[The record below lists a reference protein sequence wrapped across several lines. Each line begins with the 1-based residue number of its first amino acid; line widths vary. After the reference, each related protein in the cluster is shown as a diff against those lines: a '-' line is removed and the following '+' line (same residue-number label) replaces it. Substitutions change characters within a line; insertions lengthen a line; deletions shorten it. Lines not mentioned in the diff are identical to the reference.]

1 MLPDDVLLVIFDFY
15 VNDVEDLDKKLPI
28 KDKVEVWQLLVQVCR
43 RWRSVVFESPR
54 RLNLRLV
61 CTRKT
66 PVLKMLDIWPP
77 FPLIVHSLCYDGGH
91 IYDMLDNTI
100 AALKHRDRICKI
112 NIDLDEVSG
121 MGVVGVMQEPFPKLT
136 DLILVSRY
144 DTYGT
149 VDPDLPESFLGG
161 SAPRLRFLQLDFV
174 GFPGLPV
181 LLSSATHLVHLRLF
195 GIPCIGHLLPRE
207 MVTCL
212 STLTN
217 LESLYLAFTSSVFPA
232 HESEPQHLST
242 RIVLP
247 ALTYFTFLGNRSCL
261 EDFVARIDT
270 PKLDKFSINF
280 TYRRLDMVHTQQLD
294 HFISRTRS
302 LHVPENAP
310 HVTYL

>member
-1 MLPDDVLLVIFDFY
+1 
-15 VNDVEDLDKKLPI
+15 
-28 KDKVEVWQLLVQVCR
+28 
-43 RWRSVVFESPR
+43 
-54 RLNLRLV
+54 
-61 CTRKT
+61 
-66 PVLKMLDIWPP
+66 
-77 FPLIVHSLCYDGGH
+77 
-91 IYDMLDNTI
+91 
-100 AALKHRDRICKI
+100 
-112 NIDLDEVSG
+112 
-121 MGVVGVMQEPFPKLT
+121 
-136 DLILVSRY
+136 
-144 DTYGT
+144 
-149 VDPDLPESFLGG
+149 
-161 SAPRLRFLQLDFV
+161 
-174 GFPGLPV
+174 
-181 LLSSATHLVHLRLF
+181 
-195 GIPCIGHLLPRE
+195 

-294 HFISRTRS
+294 HFISRTPS

-310 HVTYL
+310 HVIYL